1 MITVDKGTEFE
12 SNVCQILYTTNPYS
26 ISHYDGGPDRGRDI
40 LLQYK
45 IGTMIYD
52 VIVECKCYAQS
63 VNKENIM
70 SSLDWAKIHR
80 PALLYLW
87 IKPYLTPSTKDYINL
102 FCKEYGISV
111 LFEEELNIEK
121 YNEELEKEKSD
132 ILVNLKERII
142 DSLKNSNHTNLV
154 ELEYDN
160 QIVYTDHYLADREW
174 ERNILMGNDY
184 LAYYIQGVSACGKT
198 QLLKNIAYVYNQNG
212 ENIFWHTI
220 YDEES
225 EWQISSF
232 FFSLSHFFEIH
243 YNDCNLKNYLQNHGF
258 YLSNELIS
266 ILMYLLKLFRPIIII
281 DNVHKCSFE
290 NMILKNTFETI
301 ITAKTN
307 RIYFIGWFN
316 IFPKTV
322 NIKNNLRILVLEGL
336 EEKDLDSIIIHHIGI
351 SRKDIAALIK
361 NQYNGLPGYAILVDS
376 QTNQNNLES
385 NDTYLHGFIDYLS
398 PSEKRVLFILTY
410 ASLPIEKKYFSKL
423 NLLENLSQ
431 LVEKRLVENRG
442 NSYHVHDKY
451 KPFFK
456 SYTLNNEDFQ
466 EIINDLTIISETE
479 IDIVLDIISIY
490 NEHKLLQNAYCFLEK
505 SFPRLLHHQLIK
517 KTLKL
522 VQQMEEI
529 STDNE
534 YLIEL
539 CKMKIILLERLSQYD
554 LCVQYLTII
563 EKDIDFCSLP
573 WESIYY
579 VQLRCFYFC
588 DLYDKLLLS
597 FYDNRKYIF
606 EQMKEELRIQILLLI
621 GRVYYI
627 RGDLET
633 SLTIYL
639 LSYQFAISNNN
650 TSLAVKTIH
659 RIAMIECCKGLY
671 PESKNTFLK
680 IAELETLIT
689 PKRKSFAYYRIA
701 KCCFALDELDESIDY
716 LQKSISIKESYNDK
730 RGIMYAYKLM
740 ANVYFKRHEFVDA
753 IFYIEQAQNIAKEL
767 GLAKEVVAVNLTLV
781 KNIMKYE
788 INYKEINIEELLY
801 DCLCIASNEKLLFR
815 IDTIVRLSEGTY
827 TDLHNESKKQYEL
840 TKQFLERSVLEQC
853 DIYSKYLSK
862 HIKNLFER
870 LHNNNK
876 AITSTLLIEAGIIT
890 SELKNLRINVDDL

>member
-225 EWQISSF
+225 ERQISSF

-322 NIKNNLRILVLEGL
+322 NIKNNLRILVL
-336 EEKDLDSIIIHHIGI
+336 
-351 SRKDIAALIK
+351 
-361 NQYNGLPGYAILVDS
+361 VD
-376 QTNQNNLES
+376 
-385 NDTYLHGFIDYLS
+385 
-398 PSEKRVLFILTY
+398 
-410 ASLPIEKKYFSKL
+410 
-423 NLLENLSQ
+423 
-431 LVEKRLVENRG
+431 
-442 NSYHVHDKY
+442 
-451 KPFFK
+451 
-456 SYTLNNEDFQ
+456 
-466 EIINDLTIISETE
+466 
-479 IDIVLDIISIY
+479 
-490 NEHKLLQNAYCFLEK
+490 
-505 SFPRLLHHQLIK
+505 
-517 KTLKL
+517 
-522 VQQMEEI
+522 
-529 STDNE
+529 
-534 YLIEL
+534 
-539 CKMKIILLERLSQYD
+539 
-554 LCVQYLTII
+554 
-563 EKDIDFCSLP
+563 
-573 WESIYY
+573 
-579 VQLRCFYFC
+579 
-588 DLYDKLLLS
+588 
-597 FYDNRKYIF
+597 
-606 EQMKEELRIQILLLI
+606 
-621 GRVYYI
+621 
-627 RGDLET
+627 
-633 SLTIYL
+633 
-639 LSYQFAISNNN
+639 
-650 TSLAVKTIH
+650 
-659 RIAMIECCKGLY
+659 
-671 PESKNTFLK
+671 
-680 IAELETLIT
+680 
-689 PKRKSFAYYRIA
+689 
-701 KCCFALDELDESIDY
+701 
-716 LQKSISIKESYNDK
+716 
-730 RGIMYAYKLM
+730 
-740 ANVYFKRHEFVDA
+740 
-753 IFYIEQAQNIAKEL
+753 
-767 GLAKEVVAVNLTLV
+767 
-781 KNIMKYE
+781 
-788 INYKEINIEELLY
+788 
-801 DCLCIASNEKLLFR
+801 
-815 IDTIVRLSEGTY
+815 
-827 TDLHNESKKQYEL
+827 
-840 TKQFLERSVLEQC
+840 
-853 DIYSKYLSK
+853 
-862 HIKNLFER
+862 
-870 LHNNNK
+870 
-876 AITSTLLIEAGIIT
+876 
-890 SELKNLRINVDDL
+890 